1 MLSHALMGAACLTF
15 AISDLCIVALIDGLQ
30 QTAAAGGT
38 SLGRLHVGGLAMAV
52 TYVFCGGL
60 ATAMFASEAARPR
73 GAADWR
79 ASLIYAVAWLGGM
92 VALYTC
98 FGLVGAVFGNI
109 LQSSRGILAIAMGA
123 GLAHVGR
130 HDLEMRVDRETFLR
144 RIAAAALMTAAI
156 ALSIIDL
163 A

>member
-1 MLSHALMGAACLTF
+1 MPC
-15 AISDLCIVALIDGLQ
+15 
-30 QTAAAGGT
+30 
-38 SLGRLHVGGLAMAV
+38 
-52 TYVFCGGL
+52 
-60 ATAMFASEAARPR
+60 
-73 GAADWR
+73 
-79 ASLIYAVAWLGGM
+79 
-92 VALYTC
+92 
-98 FGLVGAVFGNI
+98 GNI